1 MADDM
6 IATVTTVMHDTDD
19 LGGAVAFWTAVLG
32 LEVKYKDDNIAYLS
46 DLSDG
51 GPHLAFQKVPEAK
64 EGKNRLHLDMM
75 VEDRD
80 AFAEWIV
87 ELGGS
92 LIEEHNHPGWPIW
105 IIMAD
110 PQGNEFCIY
119 EKPEDAA

>member
-19 LGGAVAFWTAVLG
+19 LDGAVAFWTAVLG
-32 LEVKYKDDNIAYLS
+32 LEVKYKDDKHAYLS
-46 DLSDG
+46 NLGDG

-75 VEDRD
+75 VENRA

-92 LIEEHNHPGWPIW
+92 VIQEHEHPRSPIW